1 MLSCTRTLP
10 SAWTALGKL
19 APRLITLS
27 RWIPLHE
34 EFSVFKKD
42 FKERVH
48 HHIYIYVGGLF
59 VPQKKAN
66 WPFSE
71 LAINFLY
78 TL

>member
-1 MLSCTRTLP
+1 MPGL
-10 SAWTALGKL
+10 LGKL
-19 APRLITLS
+19 ALRLITLS
-27 RWIPLHE
+27 RWLPLLLHFE

-42 FKERVH
+42 FKEHVC

-71 LAINFLY
+71 SAINFLY